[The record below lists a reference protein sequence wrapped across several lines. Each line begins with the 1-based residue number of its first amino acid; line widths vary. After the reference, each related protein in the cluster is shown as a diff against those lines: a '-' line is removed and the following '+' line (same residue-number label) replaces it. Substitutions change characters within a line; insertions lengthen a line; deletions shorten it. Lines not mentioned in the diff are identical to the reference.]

1 MIHTYIYII
10 IFIIEINLWYAVYTY
25 YISIKPTTSI
35 NKYSYY
41 ISMKTLPSYSELLYD
56 IFLIAGRSK
65 LPKYSKKQFHI
76 YKWRGKNISRGWCK
90 YYILLKIH
98 CVRNCKPRIIKIAR
112 HEETWVNK
120 VSQEEKRFVLSKKLH
135 VR

>member
-10 IFIIEINLWYAVYTY
+10 IFIIKINLWYAVYTY

-76 YKWRGKNISRGWCK
+76 YK
-90 YYILLKIH
+90 
-98 CVRNCKPRIIKIAR
+98 
-112 HEETWVNK
+112 
-120 VSQEEKRFVLSKKLH
+120 
-135 VR
+135 